1 MSSKG
6 QPSVSDYFRISRK
19 RPVDQHP
26 AKKRRIEHDINDHE
40 ESHDTTNVES
50 VVTSAICDHLVRL
63 LNLWTLYTLLTLD
76 KMCYTCVESLT
87 GAPIYAVECE
97 TGGEFGVEA

>member
-40 ESHDTTNVES
+40 ESHDTTTVEVES

-63 LNLWTLYTLLTLD
+63 LYSATGSTLYYICTL
-76 KMCYTCVESLT
+76 
-87 GAPIYAVECE
+87 A
-97 TGGEFGVEA
+97 FVEAFTIYDPLHLKLLIYLLRWY